1 MSQYRINSRCQLAIA
16 ISSCFAGSVW
26 ATGTTADITNS
37 APDTITVTGHPG
49 SYAEENSVSA
59 TRTNTPISEI
69 PQSVQVINRK
79 VMDEQNSQNLS
90 DVLVNVSGVRPIR
103 QDEVLFAQPLVR
115 GFPAEIYLDGLPA
128 FGGTAASIDPS
139 SLTGAERIEVLKGP
153 TSALYGGGIG
163 APLGGLI
170 NVVSKRP
177 EAATEGRVGIRTGS
191 YFTVNPWADV
201 NVPLGERVA
210 ARVSGSYE
218 KSNSWIDNV
227 KSRNWFLQPSVS
239 FELSPQTELIF
250 TGQYNRRSQIEY
262 SGLPAALAINGDI
275 DRHAYPGATH
285 GQPRTSIENQVSTL
299 ALKHWFN
306 DDTTLNVTGR
316 YFDSKVSDYGSFIT
330 DSPDASQP
338 TVYSVSALYLPS
350 HVTES
355 TFDTNLATTIDAL
368 GGSHEMMAGVSYDY
382 TNFSSA
388 VSGAVPIGVLDLAHP
403 DYNLSYGSTPETLV
417 TQTNRYQTLAGYLQ
431 DQASWGRFHVLGSL
445 RLTQLSLR
453 QAEQDVDITSH
464 RITHRIGLTYDLTD
478 SLAAYTAYS
487 TGFRGAFNFVG
498 MDKPVPETSRNY
510 EMGLKLNQKD
520 WGLTGTLA
528 LFQQTRRNVAT
539 ADPNQELALY
549 GYTVQ
554 TGEQRARGV
563 ELDMT
568 WEPTPAF
575 SILANY
581 AYTQAEV
588 TEDNSIQPGNGL
600 PRVPRHS
607 GRITARYRIQDG
619 VAKGLGFG
627 AGLTAVSSRELT
639 LPNTVSVPGYA
650 MVDAQTSYDYDRY
663 TVTLSAVNLTGAK
676 AYDSYEYLGL
686 PVVIPVQPRS
696 VYLSLSAHF

>member
-1 MSQYRINSRCQLAIA
+1 MSQYRINRRCQLAIA

-37 APDTITVTGHPG
+37 APDTITVTGHPS

-90 DVLVNVSGVRPIR
+90 NVLVNVSGVRPIR

-191 YFTVNPWADV
+191 YSTVNPWADV

-316 YFDSKVSDYGSFIT
+316 YFDSKVSDFDWLTPQVSTVLSGTAPDKTADPHAEHKGAMDGMDMSGMTMPVMALSPLKTATINRPNADW
-330 DSPDASQP
+330 DSVLNAARSAGISASKIELRQPKAVDKAWTVTEVDRSWPSQVDSVSVNPNNFSIVDHVWFDKFPLVAKLTRWGVDAHMGVLFGLPNQLILAAFGLGLCVMIVLGYRMWWIRRPKVAETHSAQTLPISDLAELFSVSRP
-338 TVYSVSALYLPS
+338 TVY
-350 HVTES
+350 
-355 TFDTNLATTIDAL
+355 
-368 GGSHEMMAGVSYDY
+368 
-382 TNFSSA
+382 
-388 VSGAVPIGVLDLAHP
+388 
-403 DYNLSYGSTPETLV
+403 
-417 TQTNRYQTLAGYLQ
+417 R
-431 DQASWGRFHVLGSL
+431 
-445 RLTQLSLR
+445 
-453 QAEQDVDITSH
+453 
-464 RITHRIGLTYDLTD
+464 
-478 SLAAYTAYS
+478 
-487 TGFRGAFNFVG
+487 
-498 MDKPVPETSRNY
+498 
-510 EMGLKLNQKD
+510 
-520 WGLTGTLA
+520 
-528 LFQQTRRNVAT
+528 
-539 ADPNQELALY
+539 
-549 GYTVQ
+549 
-554 TGEQRARGV
+554 
-563 ELDMT
+563 
-568 WEPTPAF
+568 
-575 SILANY
+575 
-581 AYTQAEV
+581 
-588 TEDNSIQPGNGL
+588 
-600 PRVPRHS
+600 
-607 GRITARYRIQDG
+607 
-619 VAKGLGFG
+619 
-627 AGLTAVSSRELT
+627 
-639 LPNTVSVPGYA
+639 
-650 MVDAQTSYDYDRY
+650 
-663 TVTLSAVNLTGAK
+663 TLSRHKPIL
-676 AYDSYEYLGL
+676 E
-686 PVVIPVQPRS
+686 I
-696 VYLSLSAHF
+696 